1 MLTVLFR
8 LSTQSDY
15 VFPNIRFS
23 YLRVAPIAIFL
34 SLAKWHCLCLM
45 KSPEG
50 FLFLLVCFFVF
61 LHKFSSHF
69 FRIVIVGQH
78 FENTLLNSTYIFW
91 FEGFLFLLVCLLTF
105 LFSCL
110 FISACHNSVKKSG
123 RTFKFGRIPPLA
135 VGKND
140 FLFIY
145 FFWKFQGHF
154 SK

>member
-8 LSTQSDY
+8 LSTQSVY
-15 VFPNIRFS
+15 VFPNIRFL
-23 YLRVAPIAIFL
+23 YLRVALIAIFL

-78 FENTLLNSTYIFW
+78 FENTLLTSTYKFDLNFSIDLPSCFLACLFSRGLHGNNTWCVLWESGRVLIFASLLTC
-91 FEGFLFLLVCLLTF
+91 FPVFLLVYLCLPKLRQ
-105 LFSCL
+105 
-110 FISACHNSVKKSG
+110 KK
-123 RTFKFGRIPPLA
+123 
-135 VGKND
+135 
-140 FLFIY
+140 
-145 FFWKFQGHF
+145 W
-154 SK
+154 